1 MSKPIKIIL
10 IAAGALLSLFIV
22 AAIVLVSTVDP
33 NEYKGQIAQAVE
45 ENTGRQLTF
54 EGDIGFRFFPWLG
67 LEVGPVA
74 LGNAKGFSPQEMVR
88 INQAEASIE
97 LLPLLTGN
105 VSIGVIILD
114 GFNLNLAVNKQG
126 VTNWDDLTASKGAK
140 EPKTTQPEEPAKESS
155 GASLDSISIGGVK
168 ITNANVTY
176 DDRST
181 GQQATIANL
190 NLLIGEVGNN
200 TPTPIDLGFDLK
212 LNEPK
217 IETSPTLTAVVTLD
231 KDANTITLSDFIL
244 TLLDLSV
251 TGNFFAKSHD
261 KGMDYSGE
269 IALAEMSAKKLMTSL
284 GMEPLKTTDPAALT
298 RISSTL
304 KLSGNSNSAKL
315 DNMTVKLDDT
325 TIKGEGSVTNFAKP
339 AIVFNVN
346 VDDIDVDRYMPPAT
360 KGEATQSASSNQQD
374 AGPVQEPDLSAMREL
389 NLKAELT
396 INKLKAMNL
405 RITDILCDLVAKNG
419 IITIDPFSAKLYD
432 GGLTAKSVLNV
443 NGPLATWQET
453 AQLTGV
459 QAGPLLNDLV
469 GKDRLLGTTKAN
481 YAVSGSGLTPDNI
494 KKSISGNASFA
505 FTDGAINGINIAQ
518 MIRNAFN
525 TLTGQA
531 SSKNEPLRTDFAAL
545 TGSALIKKGH
555 ITNDDLHMM
564 SPLLRVNG
572 QGWAN
577 LPKNNLDYNTKVKI
591 VGSLKGQDGESIDQ
605 LAGVTIPIY
614 AKGSLSD
621 PDIGLDAKA
630 MAQALLQGGVKGVEG
645 AVKGVGDAVKSLT
658 GSGSDSGA
666 GDTKEGSKPGGIL
679 KNLF

>member
-22 AAIVLVSTVDP
+22 AAVLLVATVDP
-33 NEYKGQIAQAVE
+33 NEYKGQIAQAVQ
-45 ENTGRQLTF
+45 ENTGRELTF

-74 LGNAKGFSPQEMVR
+74 LGNAKGFSPQEMLR

-126 VTNWDDLTASKGAK
+126 VTNWDDLTAEKGTK
-140 EPKTTQPEEPAKESS
+140 EPKAAQPAEQTESS
-155 GASLDSISIGGVK
+155 GANLDSISIGGVK

-181 GQQATIANL
+181 GQQATIGNL

-244 TLLDLSV
+244 TLLNLNV
-251 TGNFFAKSHD
+251 TGDFFAKSHD

-269 IALAEMSAKKLMTSL
+269 ISLAEMSAKELMTSL

-325 TIKGEGSVTNFAKP
+325 TIKGDGSVTNFAKP

-360 KGEATQSASSNQQD
+360 KGEATQSASSSQQD
-374 AGPVQEPDLSAMREL
+374 AGPAQEPDLSAMREL
-389 NLKAELT
+389 NLKAKLT

-459 QAGPLLNDLV
+459 QAGPLLTDLV
-469 GKDRLLGTTKAN
+469 GKDRLMGTTKAD

-545 TGSALIKKGH
+545 TGSAFIKQGH

-630 MAQALLQGGVKGVEG
+630 MAQALLQGGVKGV
-645 AVKGVGDAVKSLT
+645 GDAVKSLT
-658 GSGSDSGA
+658 GSGTDSGS